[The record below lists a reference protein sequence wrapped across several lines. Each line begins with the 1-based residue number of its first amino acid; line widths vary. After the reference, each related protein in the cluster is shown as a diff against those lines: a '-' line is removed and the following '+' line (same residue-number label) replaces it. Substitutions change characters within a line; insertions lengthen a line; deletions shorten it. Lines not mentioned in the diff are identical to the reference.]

1 MITSSSPG
9 RGTPAFAALASC
21 EESVTRSQE
30 THAAAQG
37 SRSTRKDLNMKTK
50 IWVLATVLADENAPA
65 MPAVFAD
72 EAEAWAKYDEMIRA
86 EWDNLMDADDGPYP
100 GDPDEAQDRTRQAHG
115 AEWSRWEL
123 TCHEIE
129 IPAAR

>member
-1 MITSSSPG
+1 
-9 RGTPAFAALASC
+9 
-21 EESVTRSQE
+21 
-30 THAAAQG
+30 
-37 SRSTRKDLNMKTK
+37 MKIK

-72 EAEAWAKYDEMIRA
+72 EAE
-86 EWDNLMDADDGPYP
+86 WDNVMDADSDGGYP
-100 GDPDEAQDRTRQAHG
+100 GHPDEAQDRIRKAIG

-123 TCHEIE
+123 TQHEVE

>member
-1 MITSSSPG
+1 M
-9 RGTPAFAALASC
+9 
-21 EESVTRSQE
+21 RSQE

-50 IWVLATVLADENAPA
+50 ICGLATVLADENAPA

-86 EWDNLMDADDGPYP
+86 EWDNIMDPNDDGPYP
-100 GDPDEAQDRTRQAHG
+100 GDPDEAQDRIRQARG
-115 AEWSRWEL
+115 AEWSRGGL
-123 TCHEIE
+123 TQQEIE

>member
-1 MITSSSPG
+1 
-9 RGTPAFAALASC
+9 
-21 EESVTRSQE
+21 
-30 THAAAQG
+30 
-37 SRSTRKDLNMKTK
+37 MKAK

-86 EWDNLMDADDGPYP
+86 EWDSLMDADSDGGYP
-100 GDPDEAQDRTRQAHG
+100 GHPDEAQDRIRKAID

-123 TCHEIE
+123 TCHDIE
-129 IPAAR
+129 ISAAR